1 MRKNGDCSGLKKSEA
16 KFKWKSRGL
25 KPEHFE
31 HAWSEYKKSTCC
43 DWCAKDYKSNFD
55 KQMDHCHNTGDF
67 RNILCKDCNGWR
79 NNCDNINYYVRKNIN
94 QWYYKVQVQ
103 RNGKNRVEKPYHFQ
117 TREEAEARL
126 QEFKKDN
133 WFYFPFED
141 VWNKK

>member
-79 NNCDNINYYVRKNIN
+79 RDNTKFISHCFSKRNNKWYYYVQI
-94 QWYYKVQVQ
+94 Q
-103 RNGKNRVEKPYHFQ
+103 RNKKRLLMKSFHTEK
-117 TREEAEARL
+117 EADAVL
-126 QEFKKDN
+126 LKFKKEN
-133 WFYFPFED
+133 WWYFPFED
-141 VWNKK
+141 FWN